1 MKVGI
6 LGSGVV
12 AQALAAGF
20 IKYGH
25 EVMLGTRSPEK
36 LAEWKQKAGKGA
48 QVGDF
53 AQSAAFGGLIAL
65 AVKGTAAKE
74 ALKAAGAANLKGKT
88 ILDATNPIADKAPEN
103 GLLKFFTSL
112 DDSLMEQLQKAV
124 PEANFAKAFNTIGS
138 ALMVNPNFVG
148 VKPSMFICG
157 NSAAAKEE
165 AGKIISQFGFEAED
179 MGG

>member
-1 MKVGI
+1 M
-6 LGSGVV
+6 V

-53 AQSAAFGGLIAL
+53 AQTAAFGGLIAL

-124 PEANFAKAFNTIGS
+124 PEANFVKAFNTIGS
-138 ALMVNPNFVG
+138 ALMVNPNFGG
-148 VKPSMFICG
+148 VKPSMFI
-157 NSAAAKEE
+157 
-165 AGKIISQFGFEAED
+165 
-179 MGG
+179 